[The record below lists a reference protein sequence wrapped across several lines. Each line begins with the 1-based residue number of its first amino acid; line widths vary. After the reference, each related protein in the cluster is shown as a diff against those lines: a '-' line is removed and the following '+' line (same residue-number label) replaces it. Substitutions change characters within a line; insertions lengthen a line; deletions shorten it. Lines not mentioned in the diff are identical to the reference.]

1 MRPPCRVVQLL
12 ILSKSCGPALLRT
25 PALVKAP
32 ALLRQEKQAAEAGQ
46 AQRVVVI
53 KQRQAQRVVVI
64 KHLRASKAGMPGF
77 PFLAKF
83 LQEGA

>member
-1 MRPPCRVVQLL
+1 MLPACRVVQLL

-53 KQRQAQRVVVI
+53 K
-64 KHLRASKAGMPGF
+64 HLRASKAGMPGF